1 MEFQQTTGSLDLNV
15 SVNKT
20 TQEEVFY
27 FIAFDKLK
35 SVEDLIQVM
44 AAMGFGL
51 SNKHFQFEQIKHL
64 LDLDRPVR
72 AH

>member
-64 LDLDRPVR
+64 LDLDRPVK